1 MEGAGQWPL
10 LIMMFLAF
18 YLILIVPQTR
28 RAKKEKKFINA
39 LKRGD
44 RVVTKSGMH
53 GKVLEVNDQNN
64 TCVLETMAGKI
75 KFDKTAISLETSEDL
90 CSAAFKFSDLIFFDG
105 SELHD
110 DRKKET
116 ENAIKKAYTEN
127 LISFLFILLKNF
139 MF

>member
-44 RVVTKSGMH
+44 RVVTKSGLH

-75 KFDKTAISLETSEDL
+75 KFDKSAISLEMSSKIT
-90 CSAAFKFSDLIFFDG
+90 
-105 SELHD
+105 
-110 DRKKET
+110 KK
-116 ENAIKKAYTEN
+116 
-127 LISFLFILLKNF
+127 
-139 MF
+139 

>member
-28 RAKKEKKFINA
+28 RAKKEKKFISE

-75 KFDKTAISLETSEDL
+75 KFDKSAISLEMS
-90 CSAAFKFSDLIFFDG
+90 SKI
-105 SELHD
+105 
-110 DRKKET
+110 
-116 ENAIKKAYTEN
+116 IKK
-127 LISFLFILLKNF
+127 
-139 MF
+139 

>member
-44 RVVTKSGMH
+44 RVVNYGW
-53 GKVLEVNDQNN
+53 
-64 TCVLETMAGKI
+64 
-75 KFDKTAISLETSEDL
+75 
-90 CSAAFKFSDLIFFDG
+90 
-105 SELHD
+105 
-110 DRKKET
+110 
-116 ENAIKKAYTEN
+116 
-127 LISFLFILLKNF
+127 
-139 MF
+139 

>member
-28 RAKKEKKFINA
+28 RAKKEKKIINA

-75 KFDKTAISLETSEDL
+75 KFDKTAISLEMSSKL
-90 CSAAFKFSDLIFFDG
+90 
-105 SELHD
+105 
-110 DRKKET
+110 KK
-116 ENAIKKAYTEN
+116 
-127 LISFLFILLKNF
+127 
-139 MF
+139 

>member
-28 RAKKEKKFINA
+28 RAKKEKKFINS

-44 RVVTKSGMH
+44 RVITKSGMH
-53 GKVLEVNDQNN
+53 GKVIEVNNENN

-75 KFDKTAISLETSEDL
+75 KFDKTAISLEMSSKL
-90 CSAAFKFSDLIFFDG
+90 
-105 SELHD
+105 
-110 DRKKET
+110 
-116 ENAIKKAYTEN
+116 IKKT
-127 LISFLFILLKNF
+127 
-139 MF
+139 